1 MEKQFATYEQSLAL
15 KELGFDEPCFAAYS
29 EDEDN
34 SSLFIYW
41 NDLVNMSELFISQDN
56 CEKFDYECLAPTVS
70 HVFEWFREKYDL
82 WQCIQKYPTSENP
95 NRCYYE
101 LKGDNI
107 NADKDE
113 SPNSYMSGWF
123 DSYEEA
129 ELECLNK
136 LIEIVESKSE

>member
-1 MEKQFATYEQSLAL
+1 MNTKLIKKEFVPYELSLRL
-15 KELGFDEPCFAAYS
+15 KELGFDEPCLTWWHKKEFVYPYWEREFGYNYES
-29 EDEDN
+29 GITKDCVL
-34 SSLFIYW
+34 SPLFQQT
-41 NDLVNMSELFISQDN
+41 FR
-56 CEKFDYECLAPTVS
+56 
-70 HVFEWFREKYDL
+70 WFREKYDL

-129 ELECLNK
+129 ELSCLEK
-136 LIEIVESKSE
+136 LIELVEQKEK